1 MANDQ
6 ELGGL
11 WCHEILQ
18 GLSDYLA
25 GDLPKAQA
33 AQVDLHLTQCPH
45 CTQFGADFSKLVK
58 QVQSLSKPPSLRPEG
73 QAALWQVLT
82 QGD

>member
-25 GDLPKAQA
+25 GDLPQAQA
-33 AQVDLHLTQCPH
+33 AQVELHLTQCQH
-45 CTQFGADFSKLVK
+45 CAQFGGDFSKLLK
-58 QVQSLSKPPSLRPEG
+58 RVQSLSSPPSLGPER

-82 QGD
+82 QGG